1 MPFSFGRDIFDE
13 GEYAQVSCVI
23 SSGDL
28 PVTITW
34 SLQGVSVQGS
44 DSGITTAPMGR
55 RASFLSIQSVGSQHS
70 GVYTCTARNAAGN
83 SSFSTS
89 LMVNGNFELGRIK
102 EGEQVVTWKVLMEGF
117 VFRTTENCSIQFWI

>member
-44 DSGITTAPMGR
+44 DSGITTAPIGR

-102 EGEQVVTWKVLMEGF
+102 EGEQVVTWKVLIEVF
-117 VFRTTENCSIQFWI
+117 VYRTTKNCSIQFWI

>member
-1 MPFSFGRDIFDE
+1 MSFSFGRDIFDE

-89 LMVNGNFELGRIK
+89 LMVNGNFELA
-102 EGEQVVTWKVLMEGF
+102 
-117 VFRTTENCSIQFWI
+117 

>member
-89 LMVNGNFELGRIK
+89 LMVNGNL
-102 EGEQVVTWKVLMEGF
+102 
-117 VFRTTENCSIQFWI
+117 S